1 MELLQL
7 KYFCDAAETENLSQT
22 ARKFQVPVS
31 NISQTIKRLERELG
45 TELFSRRKNQVYLNE
60 QGRIFYQGAQA
71 ALDKLEDTCLQ
82 MQDAQAAV
90 AGEIRVLALTNRRIL
105 TRAIQRFKVSYPA
118 VSFMLSHSRSAKDS
132 DFDLIIADDRYQAD
146 GFQAAPLLREDIL
159 LALHRNHPL
168 AEAKQIDLSRLRN
181 ERFITM
187 SPGSSLHAITDS
199 ICRDAGFAP
208 EIVIETDDPYYV
220 RKYLEMGLGI
230 AFVPSLT
237 WKGEFSDEIVLKELD
252 AMKRTT
258 CVFLPDDRYLTR
270 AVRLF
275 AQMLSEAA
283 ETY

>member
-7 KYFCDAAETENLSQT
+7 KYFCDAAQTENFSQT
-22 ARKFQVPVS
+22 ARKFHVPTS
-31 NISQTIKRLERELG
+31 NISQTIKRLEKELG
-45 TELFSRRKNQVYLNE
+45 TELFSRRKNQIFLNE
-60 QGRIFYQGAQA
+60 QGRIFYQGARE
-71 ALDKLEDTCLQ
+71 ALEKLEDTCLQ
-82 MQDAQAAV
+82 IRDVQTAV

-105 TRAIQRFKVSYPA
+105 TRAIQRFKENYPA
-118 VSFMLSHSRSAKDS
+118 VSFMLSHSHSAKES
-132 DFDLIIADDRYQAD
+132 EFDLIIADDHYQAE
-146 GFQAAPLLREDIL
+146 GFQAYPLLREDIL
-159 LALHRNHPL
+159 LAFHREHPL
-168 AEAKQIDLSRLRN
+168 AAAEQIDLPRLRS

-199 ICRDAGFAP
+199 ICRNAGFVP

-237 WKGEFSDEIVLKELD
+237 WKGEFSDKIVLKELG

-258 CVFLPDDRYLTR
+258 CVFLPDDRYLTN

-275 AQMLSEAA
+275 ARMLSDAA